1 MKKGSSGTK
10 KKNTNNKIFSQKME
24 EGKEHR
30 FKNQNLLK
38 LIMEDFIFLMY
49 SFCFHFLIQ
58 VLKNVND
65 VKEEKGEKIENYVS
79 QENFNILKLE
89 HEAIIK
95 NERLRT
101 FGITLLQSFT
111 YYLLSSQKRNCK
123 NLIQD

>member
-1 MKKGSSGTK
+1 
-10 KKNTNNKIFSQKME
+10 
-24 EGKEHR
+24 
-30 FKNQNLLK
+30 
-38 LIMEDFIFLMY
+38 MY

-111 YYLLSSQKRNCK
+111 YYLLSSQKRNRK